1 MELCK
6 ITFGTIMTTDPRAT
20 KGYDGMNDSRAV
32 KAYDAMKDLGISKEE
47 VKPVLRNLLKVYD
60 KNWELIEDDNYR
72 TLIDAYFESKEDK
85 VS

>member
-1 MELCK
+1 
-6 ITFGTIMTTDPRAT
+6 MTTDPRAT
-20 KGYDGMNDSRAV
+20 KGYDASNDSRAI